1 MAIFKFD
8 EELQPFTSGTVEL
21 VSTSTTISS
30 VLQEAF
36 NTYPQLYTYLFDTTG
51 SWTTE
56 ASRFV
61 LVYND
66 EAIVELEDLEHILLA
81 EHDTLELVG
90 VLPAGHDAVSIGAFI
105 VDLAAEYGVISAT
118 TWAAAGTVTYAVIG
132 GIVMAGV
139 MIALNM
145 IMGALMGD
153 VEMPDIQ
160 SGSLDNSATY
170 TFTGIKNTTAAGTPV
185 QVVYGTHR
193 TGGQVL
199 ALFTSS
205 DSSITNGSAS
215 DTYLYYQ
222 LGLSEGEIAGISDV
236 EVNKLPYTFYQAVF
250 TAPDTNYVR
259 LGASSQL
266 PMYEFNQIAN
276 TTTISRKVLY
286 GGMTQAAVTFS
297 NYTPA
302 YGYIGGVFGWGS
314 IPTLVMGMYTPVI
327 SWQPDPE

>member
-1 MAIFKFD
+1 MALIKFAP
-8 EELQPFTSGTVEL
+8 ELLPFTAN
-21 VSTSTTISS
+21 TISLP
-30 VLQEAF
+30 VDVRTVAAALQTAF
-36 NTYPQLYTYLFDTTG
+36 NTYPQLYIYFFDTARNLGGTVD
-51 SWTTE
+51 
-56 ASRFV
+56 RYV
-61 LVYND
+61 IIYND
-66 EAIVELEDLEHILLA
+66 EELLEQTDLSQLVLSES
-81 EHDTLELVG
+81 DTLELVE
-90 VLPAGHDAVSIGAFI
+90 VTPAGHDAGSIGAAFI
-105 VDLAAEYGVISAT
+105 NALFG
-118 TWAAAGTVTYAVIG
+118 AGTVTSSSLSAVILG
-132 GIVMAGV
+132 SVLIAGA

-153 VEMPDIQ
+153 VEMPDIH

-185 QVVYGTHR
+185 QIVYGSHR

-250 TAPDTNYVR
+250 TAPDTNYIR

-286 GGMTQAAVTFS
+286 GGAQQATTIFS
-297 NYTPA
+297 DYTPA
-302 YGYIGGVFGWGS
+302 YGYVTPAWGTIGKL
-314 IPTLVMGMYTPVI
+314 TMGLYTPVI